1 MTVVILIAYSL
12 ATENTGMTAHLNVI
26 K

>member
-12 ATENTGMTAHLNVI
+12 ATENTGMTAHFNVI